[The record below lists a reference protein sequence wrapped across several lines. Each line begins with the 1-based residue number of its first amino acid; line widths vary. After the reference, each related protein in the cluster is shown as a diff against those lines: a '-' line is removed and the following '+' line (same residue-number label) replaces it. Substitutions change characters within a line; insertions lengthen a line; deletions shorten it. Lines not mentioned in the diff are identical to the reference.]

1 MGKKLLSVALA
12 LLLSLTCSATAF
24 ADSWRAVF
32 TASKQMQDN
41 LSTREFNDIMS
52 NMVPGDSEEFR
63 VWIINENAE
72 TTRWY
77 MKNFVDKS
85 LEEAG
90 YDLTHGSAYSYKLTY
105 QRYDA
110 NHYSVLKQFENNED
124 KIKEYDTQDK
134 SGDLQILYNSDDVGG
149 ENTTAGGIEGL
160 HEATTNLKDYFVL
173 DTLNT
178 RESGLVTLYVK
189 FEGETE
195 GNVYQNT
202 FAQIAMRFAVELSNN
217 TTSTTTRTA
226 VKTGDEN
233 NLLPYY
239 IGMIVSGLVF
249 LYFALDAYTDRLYK
263 KGKGAR

>member
-12 LLLSLTCSATAF
+12 LLLILTCSAPAF

-32 TASKQMQDN
+32 TASKEMQGN
-41 LSTREFNDIMS
+41 LNTREFNDIIG
-52 NMVPGDSEEFR
+52 NMVPGDSQEFR
-63 VWIINENAE
+63 VWIINENSQ

-85 LEEAG
+85 LEDAG
-90 YDLTHGSAYSYKLTY
+90 YDLTHGSGYSYILTY

-110 NHYSVLKQFENNED
+110 NHYSILKQFENNED
-124 KIKEYDTQDK
+124 AIKQYDGQNK
-134 SGDLQILYNSDDVGG
+134 SGDLQILYNSEEVGG
-149 ENTTAGGIEGL
+149 ENTTGNNEGL
-160 HEATTNLKDYFVL
+160 HEATTNLSDYFVL
-173 DTLNT
+173 DTLNS

-202 FAQIAMRFAVELSNN
+202 FAQIAMQFAVELANN
-217 TTSTTTRTA
+217 STNVNHRTA

-239 IGMIVSGLVF
+239 IGMIVSGLIF